1 MCVSYVYHMS
11 RYRKFIKRAEE
22 KLLDDEPTDDESY
35 SYSTPAKRAKTKAKT
50 KKKSPQVIDLMSL
63 SDTEK
68 ISSDSA
74 SDGEDDSDLTPTP
87 EKSGRW
93 KDRTRLSPAAKKAV
107 QAAKRVGAAKN
118 AKHDED
124 DDDDD
129 DDDEDDDND
138 DEDDEDDNDGDGG
151 EEEEEEGED
160 EEEDEDEYEESSGV

>member
-1 MCVSYVYHMS
+1 M
-11 RYRKFIKRAEE
+11 
-22 KLLDDEPTDDESY
+22 DDEPTDDESY

-87 EKSGRW
+87 EKGGRW
-93 KDRTRLSPAAKKAV
+93 KDRSRLSPAAKKAV

-124 DDDDD
+124 EDEDD
-129 DDDEDDDND
+129 DDDED
-138 DEDDEDDNDGDGG
+138 EDEDDNDGEGG

-160 EEEDEDEYEESSGV
+160 EEEDEDEYEESSDV

>member
-1 MCVSYVYHMS
+1 MS

-87 EKSGRW
+87 EKGGRW
-93 KDRTRLSPAAKKAV
+93 KDRSRLSPAAKKAV

-129 DDDEDDDND
+129 D
-138 DEDDEDDNDGDGG
+138 EDDNDGEGG